1 MKLKHGFK
9 FSKNGWIYIHIEGKP
24 YQRGFAHG
32 KLLKKEIHDF
42 SKSIF
47 WEQYDSTGMSEAL
60 LLKLSN
66 FYFKNIIES
75 DYPEYMEQLRGIS
88 EGADI
93 SLDKIIF
100 LNNIASF
107 SSALISLEEYK
118 DQIPNLTES
127 EYELISETSGSSSIK
142 EGGARDRCTAFIAIG
157 DYTHDGKIYCGH
169 NIFDSFVSG
178 QYFNII
184 IDEKPDNGNRFLY
197 QAAPGYIS
205 SQGDFYVNSKGFI
218 VTETTIGG
226 FNKYK
231 KLHPIGCRIRK
242 CIQYA
247 NTLEDYEDVL
257 KNNNS
262 GDYANSWLIGDTK
275 NNEIMRI
282 ELGLKYVNVERKK
295 NGYFIGFN
303 SAYDPRIRNL
313 ECINTGYD
321 DIRRHQGARKVRL
334 EQLMEKHKGKIDIEI
349 SKAIL
354 ADHYDVYLNK
364 INLSSR
370 TCCSHYELDDRA
382 FMSQADRPLPFQPR
396 GALDGCVSSSEL
408 ANKMTLDAR
417 WGTSCGTP
425 FIVDDFLSK
434 HIQWKRFR
442 PYLKDRPSQ
451 PWTQF
456 HSIDKNPQ
464 ETRSNKK
471 ISNKKIFKKKSV
483 KKY

>member
-1 MKLKHGFK
+1 MKVKNGFK
-9 FSKNGWIYIHIEGKP
+9 YTKNGWIYLHIEGKA
-24 YQRGFAHG
+24 YERGLAHG
-32 KLLKKEIHDF
+32 KLLKKEIHEF
-42 SKSIF
+42 SKAIF
-47 WEQYDSTGMSEAL
+47 WEQYDSTGIEEGL

-66 FYFKNIIES
+66 FYFKDIIES
-75 DYPEYMEQLRGIS
+75 DYPEYMEQLKGIS
-88 EGADI
+88 NGADI
-93 SLDKIIF
+93 HLDKIIF
-100 LNNIASF
+100 LNNVASF
-107 SSALISLEEYK
+107 SSALISLDKYK
-118 DQIPNLTES
+118 DQIPNLTEK
-127 EYELISETSGSSSIK
+127 EYEIIDESSGSNSLK
-142 EGGARDRCTAFIAIG
+142 EGGAKDRCTAFIAIG
-157 DYTHDGKIYCGH
+157 DYTNDGKIYCGH
-169 NIFDSFVSG
+169 NVFDNFVSG

-184 IDEKPDNGNRFLY
+184 IDEKPNNGNRFLY

-218 VTETTIGG
+218 VTETTMGG

-247 NTLEDYEDVL
+247 NTLEDYENIL
-257 KNNNS
+257 KTNNS

-282 ELGLKYVNVERKK
+282 ELGLEYINVERKK

-303 SAYDPRIRNL
+303 AAYDSRIRNL
-313 ECINTGYD
+313 ECINTGFD

-334 EQLMEKHKGKIDIEI
+334 EQLMQKHKGKIDIEI

-354 ADHYDVYLNK
+354 GDHFDVYLNK

-396 GALDGCVSSSEL
+396 GALDGCVSSTEL
-408 ANKMTLDAR
+408 ASKMALDAR

-425 FIVDDFLSK
+425 FIASEFIEK
-434 HIQWKRFR
+434 NIQWKRFG

-451 PWTQF
+451 PWTYF

-464 ETRSNKK
+464 QTRSNKK
-471 ISNKKIFKKKSV
+471 KTKNKITI